1 MPSVLTS
8 DPLAWVTRAYS
19 AWPLEV
25 KPRLTQP
32 ECAPARQCTQVLSQW
47 SNGTMTKSP
56 ARKSVTSLPTSSTT
70 PMHSWPMVSP
80 ARDVVG
86 PR

>member
-8 DPLAWVTRAYS
+8 DPSAWVTRAYS
-19 AWPLEV
+19 AWPLAV
-25 KPRLTQP
+25 KPRLTHP

-56 ARKSVTSLPTSSTT
+56 AEKSVTSLPTSSTT
-70 PMHSWPMVSP
+70 PMHSWPIVSP
-80 ARDVVG
+80 GVMSLA